1 MLIDISK
8 LESLG
13 PDQPQAVLHQA
24 LLDTIKAFRTMEKW
38 YHQEHRAKTI
48 LWQGISDIA
57 QFQRS
62 DSSSR
67 DLDRVIQTAILTEA
81 QL

>member
-13 PDQPQAVLHQA
+13 PDQPQAVLHAA
-24 LLDTIKAFRTMEKW
+24 LKEMIGHFHTMESW
-38 YHQEHRAKTI
+38 YHREHRAKTI
-48 LWQGISDIA
+48 LWQGIGDIA
-57 QFQRS
+57 QFQRTL
-62 DSSSR
+62 DSSR
-67 DLDRVIQTAILTEA
+67 DLDHVIQTAILTES